1 MIFHA
6 FLIKYAEIA
15 IKGKNRYIF
24 EDALVKQ
31 MNIALSKV
39 EGEFEVKK
47 EQGRIYVFC
56 PEQYD
61 YDETVE
67 ALQHVF
73 GIVGICPVVIYE
85 DQGFEQMA
93 KDVVSYMKNC
103 HPNYDGSFKVYTR
116 RAKKSYPITSMEV
129 SAELGGRILDEFP
142 DASVDVHEPDLT
154 LSVEIRDKIYVY
166 SQTIKGAGGMPIGTN
181 GKAMLLLSGGID
193 SPVAGYMIAKRG
205 VKIDAVYFHAPPYT
219 SERAKQKVV
228 DLAKQ
233 VAKYSGPIRLHVVNF
248 TDIQLYIYDQCP
260 HDELTI
266 IMRRYMMRI
275 AEHLQRKQMPRPDH
289 RRKHRSGCQPDPAE
303 PCSNKRSL
311 HTPCIP
317 SGYRIRQTGN
327 RRKILGNRNL

>member
-166 SQTIKGAGGMPIGTN
+166 SQTAS
-181 GKAMLLLSGGID
+181 LH
-193 SPVAGYMIAKRG
+193 
-205 VKIDAVYFHAPPYT
+205 DAYC
-219 SERAKQKVV
+219 RAFRK
-228 DLAKQ
+228 
-233 VAKYSGPIRLHVVNF
+233 
-248 TDIQLYIYDQCP
+248 
-260 HDELTI
+260 
-266 IMRRYMMRI
+266 
-275 AEHLQRKQMPRPDH
+275 RKQMSRSDH
-289 RRKHRSGCQPDPAE
+289 WRKHRSGCQPDPAE